1 MKQKSAWTVISAVIM
16 GLQLAAEALTA
27 AVILKLNM
35 LPDLYAW
42 ILVGVLAF
50 VAAFTALL
58 MFVHRRNRPVS
69 IARRI
74 IAWLLALLVIVGCGV
89 LSKVVIEAS
98 QAIDEVTTNEPVSTN
113 TRNMYVFALAED
125 PAQTLQDAAD
135 YTFAYIDQY
144 DEEYLQLTIKR
155 IESDLGASIQTKAYP
170 NAAGVAEALY
180 SGEAKAAILNGVS
193 VALLTEQEAYQDFP
207 EKVKIL
213 YTVALSDLDE
223 YLEPTIPEET
233 EPPEPE
239 ADITNTPFFVYISGS
254 DTRSSML
261 SVSRSDVNIIIA
273 VNPVTKQVLLLN
285 TPRDYYVPN
294 PAGNGKKDKLTHC
307 GLYGVDC
314 SMKALGDLYGIEI
327 EHYAQ
332 INFTGF
338 ETLVDAVGGVTVVAD
353 HGFSS
358 GGYYFEKGENQL
370 DGKKALIFARE
381 RYHVS
386 GGDNGRGRNQ
396 MKIIKAVLEKLT
408 SGKTLI
414 ANYSDIMKSLSGMF
428 KTDVSS
434 EDISK
439 LVKMQLNDMAKW
451 NIQSF
456 AVTGTGGS
464 AKTYSAPGENLYVMY
479 PDDQAVAH
487 ATELI
492 NRVIAG
498 EVLTAEDMKVS

>member
-1 MKQKSAWTVISAVIM
+1 MKQKSAWTVISAVIT

-27 AVILKLNM
+27 AVILQLNM

-42 ILVGVLAF
+42 ILVGGLVVLAGI
-50 VAAFTALL
+50 TTPL
-58 MFVHRRNRPVS
+58 MFAHRRNRPVS

-74 IAWLLALLVIVGCGV
+74 IAWLLALMIIVGCGI

-125 PAQTLQDAAD
+125 PAQTLQDAAG
-135 YTFAYIDQY
+135 YTFAHIEQF
-144 DEEYLQLTIKR
+144 DEEYVQLALQR
-155 IESDLGASIQTKAYP
+155 IESELGTAVQTKTYP
-170 NAAGVAEALY
+170 NAAAVAEALY
-180 SGEAKAAILNGVS
+180 SGEVKVALLNGVS
-193 VALLTEQEAYQDFP
+193 VALLSEQEAYLDFP
-207 EKVKIL
+207 QKVKIL
-213 YTVALSDLDE
+213 YTVALSALEE
-223 YLEPTIPEET
+223 YVTPTEPEPT
-233 EPPEPE
+233 EPPEVIP
-239 ADITNTPFFVYISGS
+239 DITNTPFAVYVSGS

-261 SVSRSDVNIIIA
+261 SVSRSDVNIIIV

-314 SMKALGDLYGIEI
+314 SMKALADLYGMEI
-327 EHYAQ
+327 KHYAQ

-353 HGFSS
+353 HGFKA
-358 GGYYFEKGENQL
+358 GEYYFEKGENQL
-370 DGKKALIFARE
+370 DGKEALAFARE

-396 MKIIKAVLEKLT
+396 MKVIKAVLEKLT

-414 ANYSDIMKSLSGMF
+414 ANYSDILKSLSGMF

-456 AVTGTGGS
+456 AVTGKGGS

-479 PDDQAVAH
+479 PNDAAVAH